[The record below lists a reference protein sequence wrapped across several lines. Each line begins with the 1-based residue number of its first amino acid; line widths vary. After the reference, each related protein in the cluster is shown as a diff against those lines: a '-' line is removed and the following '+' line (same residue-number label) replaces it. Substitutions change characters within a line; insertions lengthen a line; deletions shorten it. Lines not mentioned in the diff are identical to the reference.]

1 VHRPTDSP
9 EPAGAPRPARL
20 DVDRRAG
27 LTLTWEDGTTAFYPV
42 VHLRRH
48 SPSADAKA
56 IREEMARNPLTVL
69 PNARSSAPLTIED
82 AELVG
87 NYAVRL
93 RFSDGHSTGI
103 YSWTYLRSIAP
114 ADAAAPDGPRP

>member
-1 VHRPTDSP
+1 MHRPNDSP
-9 EPAGAPRPARL
+9 EASGAPRPARL
-20 DVDRRAG
+20 DVDRRTG
-27 LTLTWEDGTTAFYPV
+27 LTVTWDDGTVAFYPV
-42 VHLRRH
+42 VHLRRL

-69 PNARSSAPLTIED
+69 PNARSAAPLTIED

-103 YSWTYLRSIAP
+103 YSWTYLRGIAP
-114 ADAAAPDGPRP
+114 ADAAGPGGPRP